1 MSRHVQGQ
9 LELLSHIVEE
19 ISGELALE
27 PLLRRILER
36 ACSLLD
42 ADDGMIGLYSPQ
54 HNAIHTA
61 ATYGRPLQNA
71 YSYVYPGEGL
81 VGHVLKTGAPI
92 CIRYGD
98 LPNPLDNEHPDKNV
112 MGMPI
117 HMHRELI
124 GVFCV
129 ASWRESFLEDGN
141 QALLRLFARHAAIS
155 IDNANR
161 YSREQ
166 RRSFRFGLIAKVAA
180 LGAAGTD
187 LETLLQRV
195 ADATHEMLSYP
206 SVDLGLIDPDDENAL
221 VIRVRSGRS
230 KQNRQ
235 EARLPISGGIMGAA
249 VRERA
254 TQLVNDVTR
263 DPRYIAPPEA
273 RPFGAEVAIP
283 IRYGDEVLGVLNV
296 EGEGPFDELDSS
308 SLEIV
313 AEYLATAIISDR
325 LHKRS
330 RQAALLE
337 ERQRLARDL
346 HDSVTQLMA
355 SMNLICQSLAEAW
368 RRDAAEGRRLVD
380 RLGELSQLAF
390 GELRG
395 MLAELKPDAVQAS
408 AQSDLPGELHRLLR
422 VMVPTPIRLE
432 FEVVDYLAQAPRH
445 EEAILRVC
453 QEAVS
458 NAVRHASAQRIDMS
472 IRLSETELLVSIT
485 DDGCGIPKNPSPGM
499 GLRNMRDR
507 LQELG
512 GKLRVF
518 ARKEQGTS
526 IVARLPRSDRPDLA
540 EPVAAHKEAG

>member
-9 LELLSHIVEE
+9 LELLSQIVEE

-42 ADDGMIGLYSPQ
+42 ADDGAIGLYSPQ
-54 HNAIHTA
+54 HNAIQTA

-71 YSYVYPGEGL
+71 YSYVYPGQGL

-112 MGMPI
+112 MGVPI
-117 HMHRELI
+117 HLHGKLV

-129 ASWRESFLEDGN
+129 AAWREGFLEDGN
-141 QALLRLFARHAAIS
+141 QALLRLIARHAAIS
-155 IDNANR
+155 IDNASR

-166 RRSFRFGLIAKVAA
+166 RRSFRFELIANVAA
-180 LGAAGTD
+180 LSASGTD

-195 ADATHEMLSYP
+195 TDATHETLSYP
-206 SVDLGLIDPDDENAL
+206 SVDIALIDPDDENAL
-221 VIRVRSGRS
+221 VIRFRGGRS

-235 EARLPISGGIMGAA
+235 EARLPITAGIMGAC
-249 VRERA
+249 VRTRA
-254 TQLVNDVTR
+254 TQLVNDVLQ
-263 DPRYIAPPEA
+263 DPRYVAPTETPT
-273 RPFGAEVAIP
+273 FGAELAIP
-283 IRYGDEVLGVLNV
+283 IQYGDEVLGVLNV

-313 AEYLATAIISDR
+313 AEYLATAIINDR
-325 LHKRS
+325 LHTRS
-330 RQAALLE
+330 RQVAVLE

-346 HDSVTQLMA
+346 HDSITQLMA
-355 SMNLICQSLAEAW
+355 SMNLICQSLGEAW
-368 RRDAAEGRRLVD
+368 RRDPLEGRRLVG

-395 MLAELKPDAVQAS
+395 MLAELKPDAAHN
-408 AQSDLPGELHRLLR
+408 ARAGELEDLPSELRRLLR
-422 VMVPTPIRLE
+422 AMVPTPVRLE
-432 FEVVDYLAQAPRH
+432 FEVVDYRPQIARH

-458 NAVRHASAQRIDMS
+458 NAVRHASARRIDMS
-472 IRLSETELLVSIT
+472 IKLGETELHVSIS
-485 DDGCGIPKNPSPGM
+485 DDGCGMPKNPTPGM
-499 GLRNMRDR
+499 GLRNMRGR

-512 GKLRVF
+512 GKLRITG
-518 ARKEQGTS
+518 RRPQGTS
-526 IVARLPRSDRPDLA
+526 IIARLPRSDRA
-540 EPVAAHKEAG
+540 E